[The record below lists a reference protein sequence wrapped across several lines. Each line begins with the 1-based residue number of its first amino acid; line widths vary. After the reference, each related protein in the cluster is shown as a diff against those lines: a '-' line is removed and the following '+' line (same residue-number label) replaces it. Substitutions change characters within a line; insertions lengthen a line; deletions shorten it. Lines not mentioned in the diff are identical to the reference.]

1 MKSTMGKLLAGGILQ
16 FPEADLDQDWAQ
28 GLKLG
33 FKLTIS
39 FCHKII
45 HIHCRKRRQEK
56 EV

>member
-1 MKSTMGKLLAGGILQ
+1 MGKLLAGGILQ